1 MKAAVC
7 REFGAPL
14 VIEDL
19 ALEPPGR
26 GEVHVKLAACAI
38 CHSDI
43 IYMDGGWGGTL
54 PAVYG
59 HEASGLVETVG
70 PGVEDIAPGDHVLV
84 TLIRSCGHCF
94 HCAQGDQHICETEF
108 PLDREGKLHDGA
120 GHDVKQGLRTGG
132 FAEEVVVDR
141 SQVAVIPKDVP
152 LDSASLLSCGVI
164 TGLGAVVNTAKVPPG
179 ASVVVIG
186 TGGVGLNS
194 VQGAVLSGAHPIVA
208 IDLDDGKLEA
218 AKGFGATAGINPTRE
233 DTAAR
238 VRDLTGG
245 RGVDYAFVTVGT
257 SRAAEQ
263 AVGLI
268 RKGGTMVMVGIP
280 ADR

>member
-1 MKAAVC
+1 M
-7 REFGAPL
+7 
-14 VIEDL
+14 
-19 ALEPPGR
+19 
-26 GEVHVKLAACAI
+26 
-38 CHSDI
+38 
-43 IYMDGGWGGTL
+43 
-54 PAVYG
+54 
-59 HEASGLVETVG
+59 
-70 PGVEDIAPGDHVLV
+70 
-84 TLIRSCGHCF
+84 
-94 HCAQGDQHICETEF
+94 
-108 PLDREGKLHDGA
+108 
-120 GHDVKQGLRTGG
+120 
-132 FAEEVVVDR
+132 
-141 SQVAVIPKDVP
+141 IPKDVP

-164 TGLGAVVNTAKVPPG
+164 TGLGAVVNTAKVPPR

-194 VQGAVLSGAHPIVA
+194 VQGAVLSGAHPIIA

-280 ADR
+280 PTGDMASIEIGNIANGSQIILGSKMGSTRSWRSIFLNLSYFTRRAVSNSTN

>member
-94 HCAQGDQHICETEF
+94 HCAQGGPTH
-108 PLDREGKLHDGA
+108 
-120 GHDVKQGLRTGG
+120 LRN
-132 FAEEVVVDR
+132 R
-141 SQVAVIPKDVP
+141 
-152 LDSASLLSCGVI
+152 
-164 TGLGAVVNTAKVPPG
+164 VPPR
-179 ASVVVIG
+179 
-186 TGGVGLNS
+186 
-194 VQGAVLSGAHPIVA
+194 P
-208 IDLDDGKLEA
+208 
-218 AKGFGATAGINPTRE
+218 
-233 DTAAR
+233 
-238 VRDLTGG
+238 
-245 RGVDYAFVTVGT
+245 
-257 SRAAEQ
+257 
-263 AVGLI
+263 
-268 RKGGTMVMVGIP
+268 
-280 ADR
+280 